1 MILLDRRPATVQAAL
16 ADPFA
21 RRIRYLRVSVT
32 DRCDLR
38 CVYCMSARMRFAPD
52 TLPLED
58 LARLCEAFL
67 DLGISKIRLTGGE
80 PLVRPGL
87 IPFARRLGER
97 LGRGLQELTL
107 TTNGTQLA
115 AHAAQLAALGM
126 RRINVSL
133 DSLDPAVFSRITRG
147 GDLAKVLE
155 GLDAAQ
161 AAGLSVKLNVV
172 ALKNHNA
179 GEISGIIAWAH
190 GRGMDVSLIE
200 VMPMGETGE
209 DRRDQFLSLA
219 AVQADLAQRWRLTPI
234 PLDTGGPSRYVRVAE
249 TGGRLGFITPLSHR
263 FCESCNR
270 VRLSANGKLHLCLGQ
285 TAGADLGAVLRSG
298 GNVAAAIEAA
308 IGQKP
313 ERHDF
318 AEARLDCPA
327 IARRMSET
335 GG

>member
-1 MILLDRRPATVQAAL
+1 MILLDRHPEAASAAL

-52 TLPLED
+52 TLALAD
-58 LARLCEAFL
+58 LHRLCEAFI
-67 DLGISKIRLTGGE
+67 DLGVSKIRLTGGE
-80 PLVRPGL
+80 PLLRRGL
-87 IPFARRLGER
+87 IAFARRLGER
-97 LGRGLQELTL
+97 LGRGLEELTL
-107 TTNGTQLA
+107 TTNGSELSR
-115 AHAAQLAALGM
+115 HAADLAALGM

-133 DSLDPAVFSRITRG
+133 DSLDAHTFARITRG
-147 GDLAKVLE
+147 GDLAKVLQ
-155 GLDAAQ
+155 GLEAAQ
-161 AAGLSVKLNVV
+161 AVGLAVKLNVV

-179 GEISGIIAWAH
+179 AEIPAIIAWGHA
-190 GRGMDVSLIE
+190 RGMDVSLIE

-209 DRRDQFLSLA
+209 DRRAQFLSLGTVRA
-219 AVQADLAQRWRLTPI
+219 ELAQRWRLTPI

-270 VRLSANGKLHLCLGQ
+270 VRLAANGKLHLCLGQ
-285 TAGADLGAVLRSG
+285 TAGADLGAVLQSG
-298 GNVAAAIEAA
+298 EDIKAAIRAA
-308 IGQKP
+308 IGLKP

-318 AEARLDCPA
+318 TEARLDRPA
-327 IARRMSET
+327 LARRMSET